1 MTVRWQFGGPRLLVD
16 VLLLALAGADVVL
29 NGVDEDFSTRDL
41 GFAALAVAAL
51 SLRRRFPYLVFAATV
66 PALVVGSAVI
76 AALVAL
82 YTVAEVR
89 SDRVRLLIC
98 AATVFVL
105 YTSFWETP
113 YSNASRLLDVVY
125 AILFTGAPLL
135 LGLLMRARVE
145 LSAKL
150 VEIDRAH
157 RHEQELLIDKA
168 LARERANLSREMH
181 DVVSHQVSLIAVQ
194 AGALQVTSH
203 DADTAR
209 TARTIRKLSV
219 QTLDEL
225 RDMVGLLRASGGDG
239 VALAPLPG
247 IRDVAALVDNSG
259 VDITIV
265 TDVDGTFRPSAA
277 VQRAVY
283 RAVQEG
289 LTNIAK
295 HAPGA
300 TATLHLSIDDQRV
313 RVTLENS
320 RPTRTPDPLPS
331 DRYGLLGLRERA
343 ELLGGSIWAGQ
354 LESGGY
360 CVSMYLPLQG
370 RDSSD

>member
-1 MTVRWQFGGPRLLVD
+1 MASRLPPPGQRLLID
-16 VLLLALAGADVVL
+16 VLLIGLAGADVVV
-29 NGVDEDFSTRDL
+29 NAFDGGYSTSEMTL
-41 GFAALAVAAL
+41 AIVAVAVLAV
-51 SLRRRFPYLVFAATV
+51 RHRFPYLVFAGTI
-66 PALVVGSAVI
+66 PALVLGSAVV

-82 YTVAEVR
+82 YTVAEER
-89 SDRVRLLIC
+89 ASRARIYGC
-98 AATVFVL
+98 AAVVFVC
-105 YTSFWETP
+105 YTSVWETP
-113 YSNASRLLDVVY
+113 YSNASRLLDIVY

-135 LGLLMRARVE
+135 LGLLMRARAE

-157 RHEQELLIDKA
+157 RHEQELIVDKA
-168 LARERANLSREMH
+168 LARERTNLSREMH

-194 AGALQVTSH
+194 AGALQVTAP
-203 DADTAR
+203 DEATAR

-225 RDMVGLLRASGGDG
+225 RDMVGVLRASGGQPEGLD
-239 VALAPLPG
+239 PPRG
-247 IRDVAALVDNSG
+247 IDDVDALVANSG
-259 VDITIV
+259 IAIEVIAEIDPAVRT
-265 TDVDGTFRPSAA
+265 PAA

-300 TATLHLSIDDQRV
+300 PATLELGINAQRV
-313 RVTLENS
+313 SVTLTNAA
-320 RPTRTPDPLPS
+320 PTRTPDRLPS

-343 ELLGGSIWAGQ
+343 ELLGGS
-354 LESGGY
+354 LSSGGLADGGY
-360 CVSMYLPLQG
+360 RLSLCLPLPG
-370 RDSSD
+370 

>member
-1 MTVRWQFGGPRLLVD
+1 MTVRWQDGGHRQMVD

-29 NGVDEDFSTRDL
+29 NGVDGGLSTGEL
-41 GFAALAVAAL
+41 ALAALALAAL
-51 SLRRRFPYLVFAATV
+51 LLRHRFPYLVFAATV
-66 PALVVGSAVI
+66 PALVVGSAVV

-82 YTVAEVR
+82 YTVAELR
-89 SDRVRLLIC
+89 PERIRLVYC
-98 AATVFVL
+98 TATAFVC

-113 YSNASRLLDVVY
+113 YSNASRLLDIVY

-135 LGLLMRARVE
+135 LGLLMRARAE

-194 AGALQVTSH
+194 AGALQVTAH
-203 DADTAR
+203 DAETAR

-225 RDMVGLLRASGGDG
+225 RDMVGVLRASGGGG
-239 VALAPLPG
+239 VALTPLPG
-247 IRDVAALVDNSG
+247 IQDVDALVGNSG
-259 VDITIV
+259 VDITI
-265 TDVDGTFRPSAA
+265 TSDIDGQVRPSAA

-313 RVTLENS
+313 GVTLENS
-320 RPTRTPDPLPS
+320 RPTRSPDPLPS

-343 ELLGGSIWAGQ
+343 ELLGGSIWAGPV
-354 LESGGY
+354 EGGGY
-360 CVSMYLPLQG
+360 RLSMHLPLQG
-370 RDSSD
+370 

>member
-29 NGVDEDFSTRDL
+29 NGVDEYFSTRDL
-41 GFAALAVAAL
+41 AFAALAVAAL

-82 YTVAEVR
+82 YTVAELR
-89 SDRVRLLIC
+89 TDRVRLLIC

>member
-1 MTVRWQFGGPRLLVD
+1 MGGMTVRWQVGGQRLMID
-16 VLLLALAGADVVL
+16 ALLLALASADVVV
-29 NGVDEDFSTRDL
+29 NGIDG
-41 GFAALAVAAL
+41 GFFARELVFATLAVAAL
-51 SLRRRFPYLVFAATV
+51 ALRHRFPYLVFAATV
-66 PALVVGSAVI
+66 PALVVGSAVV

-82 YTVAEVR
+82 YTVAELR
-89 SDRVRLLIC
+89 PKRIYLFC
-98 AATVFVL
+98 CTATTFVC

-113 YSNASRLLDVVY
+113 YSNASRLLDIVY

-135 LGLLMRARVE
+135 LGLLMRARAE

-194 AGALQVTSH
+194 AGALQVTAH
-203 DADTAR
+203 DADTAG

-225 RDMVGLLRASGGDG
+225 RDMVRVLRASGVDG
-239 VALAPLPG
+239 VALTPPPG
-247 IRDVAALVDNSG
+247 IQDVDALVGNSG
-259 VDITIV
+259 VDITI
-265 TDVDGTFRPSAA
+265 TTAIDGNVRPSAA

-300 TATLHLSIDDQRV
+300 TATLHLGIDDQRV
-313 RVTLENS
+313 GVTLENS
-320 RPTRTPDPLPS
+320 RPTRTPDRLPS

-343 ELLGGSIWAGQ
+343 ELLGGSIWTES
-354 LESGGY
+354 LEGGGY
-360 CVSMYLPLQG
+360 RLSMHLPLQG
-370 RDSSD
+370 

>member
-1 MTVRWQFGGPRLLVD
+1 MTTRWPPPGQRLLID
-16 VLLLALAGADVVL
+16 VLLIGLAGADVVL
-29 NGVDEDFSTRDL
+29 NGFDGGYSTSEMT
-41 GFAALAVAAL
+41 LAIIAVVVL
-51 SLRRRFPYLVFAATV
+51 TVRHRFPYLAFIATI
-66 PALVVGSAVI
+66 PALVVGSAVV

-82 YTVAEVR
+82 YTVAEQR
-89 SDRVRLLIC
+89 ASRAYIYGC
-98 AATVFVL
+98 AAVVFVC
-105 YTSFWETP
+105 YTSVWETP
-113 YSNASRLLDVVY
+113 YSNASRLLDIVY

-135 LGLLMRARVE
+135 LGLLMRARAE

-157 RHEQELLIDKA
+157 RHEQELIVDKA

-194 AGALQVTSH
+194 AGALQVTAP
-203 DADTAR
+203 DEATAR

-225 RDMVGLLRASGGDG
+225 RDMVGVLRASGEHPEGLD
-239 VALAPLPG
+239 PPPS
-247 IRDVAALVDNSG
+247 IDDVDALVANSG
-259 VDITIV
+259 VAIAISTDIDPAVIL
-265 TDVDGTFRPSAA
+265 PAA
-277 VQRAVY
+277 MQRAVY

-300 TATLHLSIDDQRV
+300 PATLELSITTRRV
-313 RVTLENS
+313 CLTLTNTA
-320 RPTRTPDPLPS
+320 PNRTPDRLPS

-343 ELLGGSIWAGQ
+343 ELLGGSLSSGALAG
-354 LESGGY
+354 GGY
-360 CVSMYLPLQG
+360 RLSLYLPLTG
-370 RDSSD
+370 